1 MNTNKK
7 APVKRLSINKAHSPL
22 RFAMV
27 GTVLIVLGLST
38 ACAPRVNV
46 HGNAVHLEDIATI
59 EPGVHTRDHVL
70 NKLGSPSS
78 SDPYDDSAWY
88 YISER
93 TETTAFFAPE
103 IVERQVVAIIFDEHG
118 VVKSVDVYDKN
129 SAEVVDPV
137 DRKTPTAGN
146 SLGVIEQMLSNLG
159 RFNKK

>member
-1 MNTNKK
+1 M
-7 APVKRLSINKAHSPL
+7 L
-22 RFAMV
+22 

-38 ACAPRVNV
+38 ACAPRVNM
-46 HGNAVHLEDIATI
+46 HGNAVQLEEIAAI
-59 EPGVHTRDHVL
+59 EPGVYTRDRVL
-70 NKLGSPSS
+70 DTLGSPSS
-78 SDPYDDSAWY
+78 TDPYDDSAWY

-103 IVERQVVAIIFDEHG
+103 VIERQVVAIIFDEHG

-129 SAEVVDPV
+129 SAEYVNPV
-137 DRKTPTAGN
+137 ERKTPTAGN